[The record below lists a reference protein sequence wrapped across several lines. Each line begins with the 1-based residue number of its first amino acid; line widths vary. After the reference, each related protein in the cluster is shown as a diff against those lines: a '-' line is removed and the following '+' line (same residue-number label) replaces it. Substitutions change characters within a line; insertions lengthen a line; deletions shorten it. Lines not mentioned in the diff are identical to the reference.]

1 MTEALTD
8 ATEFMTD
15 DDVDFEFSRSA
26 VRARSSIFL
35 DFDQSSAF
43 MADEVILFS
52 GGLDSLAG
60 VVEKL
65 ATTDARLALVTHRS
79 AQKRM
84 PHQDWLA
91 ARLKERFPGRILW
104 IPIKARRSAG
114 EASETTQ
121 RSRPLLFAA
130 LGFLVSHILDTR
142 QLLLFENGVVSQ
154 NLPISPQ
161 VIGSLATRTTHP
173 LVVHRLGHLL
183 RLMTGEPFEF
193 SNPYTWLTKTQVV
206 SRLRDHGAT
215 DLIAESVSCSEVHN
229 RTVVKTHCGA
239 CSQCIDRRFAMIA
252 NGMGEYDPASI
263 YETEVLTDTREKS
276 ESRTMALDWTR
287 HAHSLANMD
296 DLTFLERFGSEIG
309 RIIEGFPDQP
319 SRQTALNIMELQRR
333 HGQAVQETLAWGVK
347 NYSAELIAGALPAT
361 SLLRMF
367 LSVMNGQATMPDT
380 ATLKDRYAIQDQDL
394 KQATSNK
401 QNGIFPLRLTLSG
414 EEKSCR
420 LTVAGLG
427 EVKGVNASVV
437 VPMRPVHDED
447 VGGGRVAKEF
457 RFTASGAVA
466 AALNPTSR
474 LWSSAFCAAGANS
487 KNSTL

>member
-1 MTEALTD
+1 
-8 ATEFMTD
+8 
-15 DDVDFEFSRSA
+15 
-26 VRARSSIFL
+26 
-35 DFDQSSAF
+35 
-43 MADEVILFS
+43 
-52 GGLDSLAG
+52 
-60 VVEKL
+60 
-65 ATTDARLALVTHRS
+65 
-79 AQKRM
+79 M